1 MIFGKRIY
9 KGTGMVFANF
19 MLLTVCCILI
29 TTNLYTKAQ
38 TEKISRGF
46 YSENVLNVNV
56 SSSRDEEQVLA
67 FARNMS
73 GGVLFKT
80 GLSREYDIRGVF
92 CAEKIDLPPL
102 LTGRFL
108 SREESESDL
117 KIAVVGNKCM
127 SDTYKSGGKTW
138 IDILKEPFEVIGVM
152 GTEKKNRFQT
162 MIWIPLQSA
171 IDVSGADGQYKI
183 DGRSAKEIKDNAMDF
198 RRIMEKSADVTVEV
212 AVGMEISG
220 VGERLELGTNRLIR
234 AVYLAI
240 LIAFILAGALCISY
254 WIAFQK
260 GKMEVRRLLG
270 ETSLG
275 VGIHLIGYLLKSAVV
290 ALLSGIS
297 ICLILYGVGIL
308 EGFRTVDVLIAC
320 GATLGTAV
328 AIGAIELSWYLWK
341 Q

>member
-1 MIFGKRIY
+1 MIFRKRIY

-56 SSSRDEEQVLA
+56 SASKDEEQVLA

-73 GGVLFKT
+73 GGILFKT

-127 SDTYKSGGKTW
+127 SDTYKSGGRTW
-138 IDILKEPFEVIGVM
+138 IDILEEPFEVIGVM

-162 MIWIPLQSA
+162 MIWIPLKSA
-171 IDVSGADGQYKI
+171 IDISGADGPYKI
-183 DGRSAKEIKDNAMDF
+183 DGKSAEEIEDNANAF
-198 RRIMEKSADVTVEV
+198 QKTMEKSAAVTVEK

-240 LIAFILAGALCISY
+240 LTAFVLAGVLCVSY
-254 WIAFQK
+254 WIGYQK

-275 VGIHLIGYLLKSAVV
+275 VGLHLIGYLLRAAAA
-290 ALLSGIS
+290 ALLSGIFV
-297 ICLILYGVGIL
+297 CLLLYGCGIL
-308 EGFRTVDVLIAC
+308 EGFRFVDAAMAC
-320 GATLGTAV
+320 GVTLVTVAV
-328 AIGAIELSWYLWK
+328 IGAIELSWYLWK